1 MSIIPIQNLNFIRQI
16 PLIGARIYE
25 AFSSL
30 QQGVT
35 AMAVQAN
42 LNPTGQVDPPPAIQS
57 VKAVGQNGVLHV
69 SIEHTAADV
78 KRGVR
83 YYVEHADNPSFTNP
97 QIRQI
102 GDSRSFTEFVGAQS
116 RYVRAYAAY
125 PGSAAGAKVYHGGA
139 ATPQPVD
146 GGGAIGPAAYL
157 PSQGAG
163 TGAPGQ
169 GGMGPGPV
177 QERTDVSG
185 FDWKLQRP
193 VVTGG
198 FGPGSSPG
206 SMNGIG
212 SASGDS
218 GGGGSVA
225 VSESLLASAEWLKS
239 VAGANTVTAV
249 TEIPYSVL
257 ANGFLVRLVPA
268 NTSSG
273 AATLNIN
280 ATGAKAVTKNGTSAL
295 VGGELVAGK
304 SYLLMYDGT
313 RWQIVGAI
321 APPSATVLASDAN
334 GVPSVAPLANT
345 SIWIGS
351 AGSLPVAKTVS
362 GDATLANT
370 GALTL
375 STVNGS
381 PGTFGDSANVAQVT
395 VNGKGL
401 VTAASNVPIAAAP
414 PSGAAGGSLSGTYPN
429 PSIANSGVG
438 AGNYGDATHVPF
450 IVIGSDGR
458 VTLAADVAINLGGF
472 TGTLAAAIAAGKNV
486 VNGVIQP

>member
-1 MSIIPIQNLNFIRQI
+1 MSIIPVQNLNFIRQI

-42 LNPTGQVDPPPAIQS
+42 LNPTGQVDPPPTIQS

-69 SIEHTAADV
+69 SIEHTAAGV

-146 GGGAIGPAAYL
+146 AGGAIGPAAYL

-177 QERTDVSG
+177 QVRTDVSG
-185 FDWKLQRP
+185 FDWKLQWP

-198 FGPGSSPG
+198 FGPGNSPA
-206 SMNGIG
+206 SLNGIG

-218 GGGGSVA
+218 GGGGLVVQPNLFDTYANWTVTKYSPTQYPINTTFTITDRGFVSYIVRSVTGVNKWVYLSGQYDAVLASIPTTGYNGVALGTNDTGLPFGVTDYSHVLRWGGAAWAFNPGDGGSGFLAQFEVDPGTGWHLYDGSTVNYLKADGTTGSVTLPNLAGTAAYLKAGGSNSGPNVAVDGVVA
-225 VSESLLASAEWLKS
+225 VS
-239 VAGANTVTAV
+239 
-249 TEIPYSVL
+249 
-257 ANGFLVRLVPA
+257 
-268 NTSSG
+268 G
-273 AATLNIN
+273 AA
-280 ATGAKAVTKNGTSAL
+280 AL
-295 VGGELVAGK
+295 GG
-304 SYLLMYDGT
+304 
-313 RWQIVGAI
+313 
-321 APPSATVLASDAN
+321 SATVTGTTGADSGAGQIVQSGT
-334 GVPSVAPLANT
+334 GVTVAAHTHDHGATL
-345 SIWIGS
+345 SGS
-351 AGSLPVAKTVS
+351 AAVSGTVSLPGTS
-362 GDATLANT
+362 T
-370 GALTL
+370 GAEPP
-375 STVNGS
+375 N
-381 PGTFGDSANVAQVT
+381 
-395 VNGKGL
+395 L
-401 VTAASNVPIAAAP
+401 VRR
-414 PSGAAGGSLSGTYPN
+414 
-429 PSIANSGVG
+429 
-438 AGNYGDATHVPF
+438 PF
-450 IVIGSDGR
+450 FR
-458 VTLAADVAINLGGF
+458 
-472 TGTLAAAIAAGKNV
+472 
-486 VNGVIQP
+486 Q